1 MMTLVIVVL
10 IVLLGAFTRT
20 VFGFGEA
27 LVTMP
32 LLALVAFDLK
42 STTALIG
49 ALGLI
54 VAIPAVVQHR
64 RQIDIAIVR
73 RLVIGSLLGV
83 PVGIALMTYVPTV
96 IVLRT
101 LAGFLIIYG
110 SYNLYQ
116 LQQHRVQKQHL
127 KAPSWDYLA
136 GVISGVMG
144 SSYNSHGVPV
154 VIYGTLKKWPVSE
167 LHGIL
172 QAHFVCVG
180 TVVVISHLLAGF
192 WTRQVVQLLG
202 ISLPLL
208 LIVIPLGNW
217 VSAKIDS
224 QTMVRYIYDLLIVFG
239 GLLLY
244 KTF

>member
-1 MMTLVIVVL
+1 MMIIIIIL

-42 STTALIG
+42 SATALIG

-54 VAIPAVVQHR
+54 VAFPAVIQHR
-64 RQIDIAIVR
+64 QQIDLAIVR

-83 PVGIALMTYVPTV
+83 PVGIGLMTYVPTV

-101 LAGFLIIYG
+101 LAGFLIGYG

-116 LQQHRVQKQHL
+116 LHQHRVQKQYL
-127 KAPSWDYLA
+127 KAPYWDYLA
-136 GVISGVMG
+136 GIISGVMG
-144 SSYNSHGVPV
+144 SAYNSHGVPV
-154 VIYGTLKKWPVSE
+154 VIYGTLKKWPVDE
-167 LHGIL
+167 LRGIL

-192 WTRQVVQLLG
+192 WTFQVVQLLG

-217 VSAKIDS
+217 VSARIDS

-239 GLLLY
+239 FLLLY